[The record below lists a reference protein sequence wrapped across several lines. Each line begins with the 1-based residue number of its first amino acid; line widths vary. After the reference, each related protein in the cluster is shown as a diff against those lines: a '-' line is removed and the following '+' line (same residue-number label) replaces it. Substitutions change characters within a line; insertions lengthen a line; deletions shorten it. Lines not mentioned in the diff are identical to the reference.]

1 MYCILSYVDFASLI
15 YFNYRNKILT
25 KLKITYFSHILQRL
39 NNEFKFNYVLRCMW
53 WYEWFG
59 ISSAAPSDDNWEAL
73 SATCK
78 WYWRQA

>member
-39 NNEFKFNYVLRCMW
+39 NNEFKFNYVLRCM
-53 WYEWFG
+53 
-59 ISSAAPSDDNWEAL
+59 
-73 SATCK
+73 
-78 WYWRQA
+78 